1 MQPTPPPVDITALTI
16 EQLKA
21 LAYDQILVLN
31 QTQANI
37 NAIQAEIAK
46 RVTTPAYAAGEAN
59 KEKTI
64 DYTTRERDTV

>member
-1 MQPTPPPVDITALTI
+1 MNPAPTDITTLTLD
-16 EQLKA
+16 QLKA

-31 QTQANI
+31 QAQTNI

-46 RVTTPAYAAGEAN
+46 RVTTPAYAAGEAS

-64 DYTTRERDTV
+64 DYATRERDTV

>member
-1 MQPTPPPVDITALTI
+1 MQPTPPPVDITALTL

-31 QTQANI
+31 QAQANI
-37 NAIQAEIAK
+37 NVIQAEIAK
-46 RVTTPAYAAGEAN
+46 RQQPAMQPERLNG
-59 KEKTI
+59 KV